1 MVIFNS
7 YVKLPEGIP
16 CLLVSNIFENP
27 ISVIHFR
34 HRGSGEY
41 AYSTNSSPG
50 GRRSMSMSMS
60 VPGLVNVNRKLW
72 KITIFNGKI
81 NYKLQ
86 CSIAMLNYQR
96 VDVDVF
102 FDKNDGPSV
111 RNPKRTLTW
120 PCNGVH
126 NGGRFSV
133 PRNDGCT
140 VIVLLSA
147 FETCY
152 CKTFFQILTIF

>member
-102 FDKNDGPSV
+102 FWQKRWALCEESEANIDLALQWRSQWRPLFGS
-111 RNPKRTLTW
+111 PKRW
-120 PCNGVH
+120 VH
-126 NGGRFSV
+126 RDCFAERIWN
-133 PRNDGCT
+133 
-140 VIVLLSA
+140 LL
-147 FETCY
+147 
-152 CKTFFQILTIF
+152 L